1 MSGRPSIRARQ
12 VPTRSITDPDLPS
25 VAASIRSIRSKR
37 IRNLT
42 RGILSA
48 ENEKSAKRTLE
59 SLRQEAGPA
68 DAAIA
73 FAILQSAPDTHHVP
87 PPPAFPENCQDV
99 DRAQFYAAAPLEIE
113 LCAQGLNLAR
123 HSDKL
128 IGAIRKV
135 AKLNG
140 AILEGD
146 SDLAAK
152 LFAQYD
158 KEYGI
163 SFMVAQKAIS
173 VRHSGGATGDRRSV
187 HSNVI
192 APFLSPRRQIIA
204 VAFEDSIDDE
214 RDYVRVRRTFL
225 NFVTKGQ
232 LEVSDAAIV
241 ADIFAPHRLEGAA
254 PSQRVQAYGRWSAL
268 DCTAALY
275 RLRRT
280 FQLAGDADGIGLIDA
295 VIPED
300 VAGAWAEAFPSI
312 DVIRLLSCIGIE
324 DQFYDRA
331 LFAHIPAWSEYHEL
345 FDHRLR
351 IEVAMAE
358 RLDGRFPVVTQR
370 AASIVEPRRQID
382 ELLADGAPSLSLGEI
397 DPASSGGFHRTIALV
412 ASQEAGTLQ
421 EPDGENLSALLDQ
434 TIDVASMFSREELAR
449 LLPRKRDDHLYEFLR
464 TAVTN
469 DQEESKVSNH
479 ALRRSLQQVVLSR
492 FGGDIVKLLEH
503 VDTERHHVSKH
514 LYNLCSEAFL
524 TELYDLFEEADQVT
538 EAHANILEWWG
549 DRANDEDARLRARS
563 HRLTLRLRKVR
574 GAIEETRI
582 YVDPLRFIAW
592 IDETYSGEL
601 RTLALQADAIL
612 ADPDRSTNLKD
623 RVKVAVQPRM
633 KLLELLDRCYEE
645 FCTNKL
651 YGVTSFVGR
660 RIRHGTLHGHLVLE
674 MKPEIDKAIA
684 EFRHVAPRFAA
695 FLESWFAKFDAA
707 VQIMAADR
715 VHVRS
720 KEKLRG
726 LIVAT
731 IDEAEKSQAA
741 NRMVEEVA
749 KSLAERPQLAMSAA
763 LIHEYCWLVF
773 ESDLNRTREAVE
785 ELRRDFVIKVD
796 DNLVDRADI
805 DRRVS
810 ERIRSINSALQQ
822 RFEVVRYWFTR
833 PTNQSPS
840 ASIGL
845 LFEAVRDEV
854 GQRFPTFKP
863 LIEVTG
869 TSEVDLI
876 GHRFHFFYDALFIL
890 VGNAAKHSRSDGT
903 LKIHVASDFG
913 DERYNYV
920 TVSVTSELAC
930 ERRDVDRKGIE
941 AAMVAEIGDAMMK
954 NKNSGIRKLREM
966 VGDVEEIIGFDRRY
980 EGDSVIFTIA
990 MRYAKT

>member
-1 MSGRPSIRARQ
+1 
-12 VPTRSITDPDLPS
+12 
-25 VAASIRSIRSKR
+25 
-37 IRNLT
+37 
-42 RGILSA
+42 LSA
-48 ENEKSAKRTLE
+48 ENEKSAKRAFE
-59 SLRQEAGPA
+59 RLRREAGPA

-73 FAILQSAPDTHHVP
+73 FAILQGAPDTHPLP
-87 PPPAFPENCQDV
+87 PPPPPFPETCQDV
-99 DRAQFYAAAPLEIE
+99 DRAPFYAAAPLEIE
-113 LCAQGLNLAR
+113 LCAQGLRLAR

-128 IGAIRKV
+128 IAAIHKV
-135 AKLNG
+135 AELNE

-146 SDLAAK
+146 ADLAAM
-152 LFAQYD
+152 LFAQYGE
-158 KEYGI
+158 EYGI

-192 APFLSPRRQIIA
+192 APFLSPRRQVIA
-204 VAFEDSIDDE
+204 VAFEDSIDGE
-214 RDYVRVRRTFL
+214 RDYIRVRRTFL

-232 LEVSDAAIV
+232 LETCDAAII
-241 ADIFAPHRLEGAA
+241 ADLFAPHRLEGAA
-254 PSQRVQAYGRWSAL
+254 PSQRIQAYGRWSAL

-280 FQLAGDADGIGLIDA
+280 LQLADDADGIGLIDA
-295 VIPED
+295 VIPKG
-300 VAGAWAEAFPSI
+300 VASAWEQAFPTI
-312 DVIRLLSCIGIE
+312 DVMRLLSRIGIE
-324 DQFYDRA
+324 DQFFDRA
-331 LFAHIPAWSEYHEL
+331 LFAHIPAWSEYNEL
-345 FDHRLR
+345 FDHRLG

-358 RLDGRFPVVTQR
+358 RLDGRFPVVMKQ
-370 AASIVEPRRQID
+370 AASIVEPRRRID
-382 ELLADGAPSLSLGEI
+382 EMLADGPPRLSLGEI

-412 ASQEAGTLQ
+412 ASLEAGTLQ

-449 LLPRKRDDHLYEFLR
+449 LLPRKRDDLLYEFLR
-464 TAVTN
+464 TAVVN
-469 DQEESKVSNH
+469 DQEESKVSYH
-479 ALRRSLQQVVLSR
+479 ALRRSLQQLVISR

-503 VDTERHHVSKH
+503 VDTERHHVSRY

-549 DRANDEDARLRARS
+549 DRANDEDAQLRARS

-592 IDETYSGEL
+592 ISETYSGEL

-633 KLLELLDRCYEE
+633 KLLALLDRCYEE
-645 FCTNKL
+645 FCTNKF
-651 YGVTSFVGR
+651 YGVTSFIGR

-674 MKPEIDKAIA
+674 MKPEIEKAIS
-684 EFRHVAPRFAA
+684 EFRYIAPRFAV

-707 VQIMAADR
+707 VQTMAADR

-741 NRMVEEVA
+741 NRMIEEVA
-749 KSLAERPQLAMSAA
+749 KSMAERPQLAMSAA

-773 ESDLNRTREAVE
+773 ESDLNRTREAME
-785 ELRRDFVIKVD
+785 ELRREFVINVD
-796 DNLVDRADI
+796 DNLVDKADI

-822 RFEVVRYWFTR
+822 RFEIVRYWFTR

-863 LIEVTG
+863 FIEVTG
-869 TSEVDLI
+869 TSDVDLI

-903 LKIHVASDFG
+903 LKVHVASDFS

-930 ERRDVDRKGIE
+930 ERRELDRAAIE
-941 AAMVAEIGDAMMK
+941 GAMVAEIGDAMMK

-966 VGDVEEIIGFDRRY
+966 VSDVEEIIGFHRSY
-980 EGDSVIFTIA
+980 EGETVIFTIE

>member
-1 MSGRPSIRARQ
+1 MSGRPSSPARP
-12 VPTRSITDPDLPS
+12 VPAKSITDPAQPP
-25 VAASIRSIRSKR
+25 VTTFIRSINNQR
-37 IRNLT
+37 IRNLM

-48 ENEKSAKRTLE
+48 ENEQSAKRTLE
-59 SLRQEAGPA
+59 SLRREAGPA
-68 DAAIA
+68 DAAVS
-73 FAILQSAPDTHHVP
+73 FAILQSAPDTHHLP
-87 PPPAFPENCQDV
+87 LPPAFPETCQDV
-99 DRAQFYAAAPLEIE
+99 DRAPFYAAAPLEIE
-113 LCAQGLNLAR
+113 LCAQGVRLAR

-128 IGAIRKV
+128 IAAIRKV
-135 AKLNG
+135 AELNE

-146 SDLAAK
+146 ADLAAT
-152 LFAQYD
+152 LFAQYG
-158 KEYGI
+158 EMYGV

-204 VAFEDSIDDE
+204 VAFEDSIDAE

-225 NFVTKGQ
+225 NFVAKGQ
-232 LEVSDAAIV
+232 LEVFDAAII
-241 ADIFAPHRLEGAA
+241 ADLFAPHRLEGAA
-254 PSQRVQAYGRWSAL
+254 PSQRIQAYGRWSAL

-280 FQLAGDADGIGLIDA
+280 FQLAGDADGIELIDA
-295 VIPED
+295 VIPDD
-300 VAGAWAEAFPSI
+300 VANAWAEAFPSI
-312 DVIRLLSCIGIE
+312 DVIRLLSRIGIE

-331 LFAHIPAWSEYHEL
+331 LFAHIPAWSEYQEL
-345 FDHRLR
+345 FDHRLH

-358 RLDGRFPVVTQR
+358 RLDGRFPVVMKN
-370 AASIVEPRRQID
+370 AASIVEPRHRID
-382 ELLADGAPSLSLGEI
+382 ELLADGPPGFSLGKI

-421 EPDGENLSALLDQ
+421 EPDGANLSALLDQ

-449 LLPRKRDDHLYEFLR
+449 LLPRKRDDLLYEFLR

-479 ALRRSLQQVVLSR
+479 ALRRSLQQLVISS
-492 FGGDIVKLLEH
+492 FGGDVVKLLEH

-514 LYNLCSEAFL
+514 LFNLCTEAFL

-549 DRANDEDARLRARS
+549 DRANDEDAQLRARS

-592 IDETYSGEL
+592 IGETYSGEL

-612 ADPDRSTNLKD
+612 ADPDRSTSLKD

-674 MKPEIDKAIA
+674 MKPEIDNAIS
-684 EFRHVAPRFAA
+684 EFRHIAPRFAA

-720 KEKLRG
+720 KEKARG

-749 KSLAERPQLAMSAA
+749 KSMAERPQLAMSAA

-773 ESDLNRTREAVE
+773 ESDLNRTRDAME
-785 ELRRDFVIKVD
+785 ELRRDFVINVD
-796 DNLVDRADI
+796 DKLVERADI

-863 LIEVTG
+863 FIEVTG
-869 TSEVDLI
+869 ASEVDLI
-876 GHRFHFFYDALFIL
+876 GHRFHFFYDALYIL

-903 LKIHVASDFG
+903 LKVHVASDFG

-920 TVSVTSELAC
+920 TVSVASELAC
-930 ERRDVDRKGIE
+930 ERRDLDRAGIE

-990 MRYAKT
+990 MRYAKA